1 VRRGPPGA
9 FGNPQRAQTR
19 PTCVSLAG
27 VWLQAVVTTMAPQGG
42 VSRPSST
49 NLTAAA
55 DWTGGNEM
63 QDLILSCN
71 RDGMENLRKGEVQAA
86 FEQFKYAEAI
96 LLANSKDSQ
105 ENISLLAVTCNNLG
119 CYYKKVGK
127 FHGALSY
134 LRRALKMEVELNTD
148 ESTLAGTHLNLGAIF
163 SKLEKPEKAVQHALS
178 ALELMH
184 KRISQADGVVSTDD
198 YATLAVAY
206 HNIAMEREF
215 MQQWDQAATA
225 FQTGYQIA
233 KRFLGEEHPL
243 AITLEKNCDAVLA
256 KAKMG
261 KVKPSVGRA
270 SGRDP
275 MAENAGVLPSISR
288 SRGADLQVPDSTMGV
303 RSSVQKEAADWANS
317 EEALWATF
325 AHNTLRGDSRT
336 AQVELAPLDGDD
348 QSSGARSPL
357 EEQPLT
363 QPSTL
368 RALALRDM
376 QELNLPVPKAFD
388 MGSFRFQAKP
398 DDQRLKKTPLAQA
411 LEDHPNALMD
421 IIDAE
426 GEGHKNM
433 RYTPNDFRPNRVI
446 TRSTRTSRVVRRTG
460 VFNSFAHRDRVGIEL
475 ERKRTGATAPWK
487 SAQTQTLAA
496 TRIQRVWRA
505 WFQYCQENS
514 EWMTVTWIC
523 ATMIQSHWRSYHVRR
538 KKMDKHA
545 GQIQRHCRGFLVRR
559 VLHKH
564 TAAVTIQRRVIGML
578 TRQKL
583 QVLHNAAKNIQRLV
597 RGGLARKSWRSFKSY
612 KVGVAIVIQKHVRV
626 WLAKRYTNKLRAE
639 RHYRQTKWTA
649 CVDLQRMFRGWK
661 GRQRAEAYRQ
671 EWIKVRMEH
680 EAATRIQSAVRA
692 RVASRIVDQKRKIRL
707 DQMERAATFL
717 RKVWLGVRT
726 RKKYLSVL
734 AEFEA
739 AQEQVVIL
747 QRYTRG
753 FICRLKLWREA
764 VAAEEELWA
773 AMEIQRRWRGYC
785 GRVRWEHHYEEVWR
799 REMSAA
805 FLQQHVRGWLARVRV
820 GRMKRR
826 LARDE
831 FERARRRYRSAQKI
845 QARMR
850 GCVARKAVGARHAK
864 VVKAAADIQRVA
876 RGHMLRRRLWQQVI
890 HQRAT
895 TIQAIT
901 RGFLVR
907 NRRFQ
912 FIAKVILIQREYRR
926 WLVNDKHLRQAG
938 VEGMKTRRRKA
949 ALVQKAFRQY
959 LESRDIRLIQDP
971 VLEDRFRERVAAA
984 RQARNERRN
993 VRRPDAPGDA
1003 VED

>member
-1 VRRGPPGA
+1 MA
-9 FGNPQRAQTR
+9 
-19 PTCVSLAG
+19 
-27 VWLQAVVTTMAPQGG
+27 TTMAPRGRDAGPVGAGQKTEAERT
-42 VSRPSST
+42 VSS
-49 NLTAAA
+49 
-55 DWTGGNEM
+55 EM
-63 QDLILSCN
+63 QELILSCN
-71 RDGMENLRKGEVQAA
+71 RDGMESLRKGEVQAA

-96 LLANSKDSQ
+96 LLANAKDSN
-105 ENISLLAVTCNNLG
+105 ENLSLLAVTCNNLG

-134 LRRALKMEVELNTD
+134 LRRALKMEVELSTD
-148 ESTLAGTHLNLGAIF
+148 EATLAGTHLNLGAIF

-233 KRFLGEEHPL
+233 KRFLGEDHPL
-243 AITLEKNCDAVLA
+243 AITLERNCDAVLA
-256 KAKMG
+256 KARMG

-270 SGRDP
+270 SARDP
-275 MAENAGVLPSISR
+275 MNAATLPSISR
-288 SRGADLQVPDSTMGV
+288 SRGAEQVQDVTMGV
-303 RSSVQKEAADWANS
+303 RSSVQKEASDWANS

-325 AHNTLRGDSRT
+325 AHNTLRGDSR
-336 AQVELAPLDGDD
+336 AGQVELTPLDGDD
-348 QSSGARSPL
+348 QSSGPKSPA
-357 EEQPLT
+357 EEQTL

-376 QELNLPVPKAFD
+376 QELNLPVPKTFD
-388 MGSFRFQAKP
+388 MGTFRFQAKP
-398 DDQRLKKTPLAQA
+398 DDIRLKKTPLAQA

-475 ERKRTGATAPWK
+475 EKKRAGAAAPWK
-487 SAQTQTLAA
+487 SAQMQALAA

-538 KKMDKHA
+538 KKMDQYA

-564 TAAVTIQRRVIGML
+564 TAAVTIQRRVVGML

-583 QVLHNAAKNIQRLV
+583 QQLHNAAKTIQRLV
-597 RGGLARKSWRSFKSY
+597 RGGLARRRWNTYRAY
-612 KVGVAIVIQKHVRV
+612 KVGVVTTIQTHIRV
-626 WLAKRYTNKLRAE
+626 WLAKRRTAKLRADKN
-639 RHYRQTKWTA
+639 YRLTKHKA
-649 CVDLQRMFRGWK
+649 CLDLQRMFRGWK

-671 EWIKVRMEH
+671 EWIKVRVEH
-680 EAATRIQSAVRA
+680 EAATRIQSAARA
-692 RVASRIVDQKRKIRL
+692 RAAARIVDEKRKIRL
-707 DQMERAATFL
+707 EQMEKAATFL
-717 RKVWLGVRT
+717 RKVWLGVKT

-739 AQEQVVIL
+739 AQQQVVVL
-747 QRYTRG
+747 QRFVRG

-764 VAAEEELWA
+764 VSAEEELWA

-826 LARDE
+826 LAREE
-831 FERARRRYRSAQKI
+831 FERARRRYQSARKV

-850 GCVARKAVGARHAK
+850 GCLARKSVGALHAK
-864 VVKAAADIQRVA
+864 VVKAAVDIQRVA
-876 RGHMLRRRLWQQVI
+876 RGHMLRRRLWEQVVY
-890 HQRAT
+890 QRAT
-895 TIQAIT
+895 MIQAIA

-912 FIAKVILIQREYRR
+912 FTAKVILIQRRYRN
-926 WLVNDKHLRQAG
+926 WFVNDRQWRQAG
-938 VEGMKTRRRKA
+938 VEEMKIRRTKA
-949 ALVQKAFRQY
+949 KLLQKAFRQY
-959 LESRDIRLIQDP
+959 REARDLRLIQDP
-971 VLEDRFRERVAAA
+971 VSEDRFRERVAAA
-984 RQARNERRN
+984 RQARQSAREAGPD
-993 VRRPDAPGDA
+993 VRLPDNPGDA
-1003 VED
+1003 IED